1 MRLRL
6 FLLLFSAVF
15 LQVNGQLNG
24 KKWKPHQFLGK
35 RPRLSTSTND
45 DDDKE
50 RLRERLPRVVDV
62 YHYDLQLTPYFP
74 FPGITAR
81 QDFTFDGIV
90 TIYFQIIEQTK
101 SIWFYSQGLNSIDSV
116 VLKQGNHQ
124 LTLEAYATDLDL
136 NRVAI
141 TPIEVFKVGQNY
153 SLTISYN
160 APIND
165 YGNAGLYYVKYT
177 NAQNKDSYLVGT
189 FFEPQRARKMYPSF
203 DDPHMKATFQLTL
216 IYPSQAKI
224 YHNVEE
230 KVSEDLEGT
239 EHKRT
244 TFAVT
249 PKMSTYLLAFV
260 IGNFEFRNATTKRGI
275 SVRSIGIPEISAY
288 LDESAGIAAN
298 CIDSM
303 ESLVNVNYAF
313 KKLDNVEMIEM
324 GHSSA
329 MENIALIVYTR
340 FLSQLPIA
348 TPTSLKFTQTSIIC
362 HEISH
367 QWFGDLVTAD
377 YWGQEWLHESF
388 AAYFQERAPQNFDS
402 DVDFIESTMVMN
414 KDSGLSSSRVSDHAV
429 STNLGQFDDVTY
441 SSGGAM
447 LRMFEK
453 TVGSTSFFS
462 SLTTYLNAHSFS
474 NAVDSDL
481 FEAFETTLNKPLC
494 GSLTITNV
502 MTDFFRQLQ
511 YPVVNVD
518 FDSKNYVLSQVSPN
532 ADTKHWNIPIF
543 VFNINTN
550 SSHPT
555 YPFFLQSDQS
565 LCPNDP
571 QLNSSQLLI
580 FNHKSLTFARFRYSA
595 AYWDRLLS
603 SDLRNVDDQTLLGL
617 VLDAMA
623 DEDYSLTALK
633 DRRSIPL
640 IQKIIKERSGKLEP
654 HILAV
659 LVNKYLE
666 YEGLFVGT
674 NDQDL
679 YGHLL
684 KNQLQ
689 TVYETTDPLKSGFV
703 NYVLLQVAVRYDIG
717 DARTIA
723 KTLFQTLTSL
733 CPLAT
738 TTDWEN
744 CNKIVADSRP
754 AVYCAGVRDND
765 ATAMQYLISYWQKL
779 IDSSDTKFYFQYEL
793 HAVAEGLSC
802 ITDTTQI
809 NKLLDIALDKN
820 RPEMLQALANHPTA
834 SEVILQYI
842 QSNLNKFKP
851 KLSLFD
857 IALRAMIS
865 TWYRK
870 EDLDKM
876 NNLVL
881 QIEHKLQLKAQKI
894 LEEALHALE
903 KKVLVMPVVRIDFV
917 RWIFDTQV
925 PVGKSSWTKEL
936 TEVNADELTYTLNF
950 GAHYPVD
957 GYNFTADQLY
967 TFNGVVNIV
976 YKATKATNTI
986 TLNSH
991 RQLITSI
998 SVQVDGTDN
1007 PVTFTRDF
1015 DNAVLTLTL
1024 QNALTVGASVNIQ
1037 IIYVGLLFKT
1047 TEQKQQGVNVI
1058 SQYNSV
1064 TNETSNILV
1073 TLFSNGAYPR
1083 SLVPSFDEPKYKAV
1097 WNVVVYHPS
1106 SLTALSNQKI
1116 ASIQKDNKYTAT
1128 TFAPTTKMSS
1138 YLLAIAIGKFQS
1150 ISGVTNNGI
1159 DVRVWAAIGQEVYG
1173 QAALQAAIDAVN
1185 FMDFATGNTYNTFN
1199 NKLDVLAVPGYSGAM
1214 ENWGLI
1220 IGDESYVLFN
1230 PAVHSI
1236 RQKRHVYDV
1245 VAHETVHQWFGDLV
1259 TTKSWRTTFLSE
1271 AFATYFEAVVY
1282 DKNIGFGEYFRST
1295 ASEKGLR
1302 FDEQNPTAV
1311 VIPNVITDSFN
1322 PFTPI
1327 VYEKAT
1333 SVLYMLRTLIGED
1346 NFMRALSSYIT
1357 NNREGNADDST
1368 LWNEFQNVV
1377 PASVKDWDGNALNV
1391 EQFLNPFMRQAS
1403 YPILMV
1409 TKNGDKIE
1417 VRQESYYP
1425 AAALPP
1431 SDYRYEWNIPVFS
1444 GNSSSVNSVQ
1454 WLKNNSVLTYSDSF
1468 NFVVNRERISYSRV
1482 LYDDST
1488 WDPIEDAYL
1497 NGQLNE
1503 TIRAQILTD
1512 NYALITRGDVSY
1524 IRVLNL
1530 LHSLSTEN
1538 NELPWTYAIEILN
1551 DLLRRL
1557 KTTKEH
1563 DILTDIITSWIGSR
1577 AYIPQRSEW
1586 PLRDGNLAIIQLQSR
1601 TNRGNI
1607 VDQLQNIFKDV
1618 ASRCFQSVY
1627 GTEECF
1633 GYVPDARRAILC
1645 SGLQKFPEY
1654 EPNVKSI
1661 LLHLSRQ
1668 SGGFVSNRAEPYVE
1682 GVACLNDNTTKQSY
1696 VQNSLSGTFADVGAA
1711 LIQRIGELDQTLEV
1725 LYNAIVYDI
1734 RVAVQSKHFEL
1745 AVNTLAADWSTP
1757 QRLEQFQSIQWGGL
1771 TEKQQLAVTN
1781 AVNLIKKNID
1791 WRLKNFKDVS
1801 NWILGQ

>member
-15 LQVNGQLNG
+15 LQVNA
-24 KKWKPHQFLGK
+24 HQFLGK

-90 TIYFQIIEQTK
+90 TMYFQIIEQTK

-165 YGNAGLYYVKYT
+165 YGNAGLYYV
-177 NAQNKDSYLVGT
+177 
-189 FFEPQRARKMYPSF
+189 KMYPSF

-377 YWGQEWLHESF
+377 YWGH
-388 AAYFQERAPQNFDS
+388 
-402 DVDFIESTMVMN
+402 
-414 KDSGLSSSRVSDHAV
+414 
-429 STNLGQFDDVTY
+429 
-441 SSGGAM
+441 
-447 LRMFEK
+447 
-453 TVGSTSFFS
+453 
-462 SLTTYLNAHSFS
+462 
-474 NAVDSDL
+474 
-481 FEAFETTLNKPLC
+481 
-494 GSLTITNV
+494 
-502 MTDFFRQLQ
+502 
-511 YPVVNVD
+511 
-518 FDSKNYVLSQVSPN
+518 QVSPN

-733 CPLAT
+733 CP
-738 TTDWEN
+738 
-744 CNKIVADSRP
+744 IVADSRP

-870 EDLDKM
+870 EDLDK
-876 NNLVL
+876 
-881 QIEHKLQLKAQKI
+881 
-894 LEEALHALE
+894 
-903 KKVLVMPVVRIDFV
+903 
-917 RWIFDTQV
+917 
-925 PVGKSSWTKEL
+925 
-936 TEVNADELTYTLNF
+936 
-950 GAHYPVD
+950 
-957 GYNFTADQLY
+957 
-967 TFNGVVNIV
+967 IV

-1047 TEQKQQGVNVI
+1047 TEQKQQGVNFV
-1058 SQYNSV
+1058 Y
-1064 TNETSNILV
+1064 SNILV

-1159 DVRVWAAIGQEVYG
+1159 DVRVWAAIGQEVY
-1173 QAALQAAIDAVN
+1173 
-1185 FMDFATGNTYNTFN
+1185 
-1199 NKLDVLAVPGYSGAM
+1199 VPGYSGAM

-1245 VAHETVHQWFGDLV
+1245 VAHETVHQP
-1259 TTKSWRTTFLSE
+1259 
-1271 AFATYFEAVVY
+1271 A
-1282 DKNIGFGEYFRST
+1282 
-1295 ASEKGLR
+1295 
-1302 FDEQNPTAV
+1302 
-1311 VIPNVITDSFN
+1311 
-1322 PFTPI
+1322 
-1327 VYEKAT
+1327 

-1368 LWNEFQNVV
+1368 LWNEFQN
-1377 PASVKDWDGNALNV
+1377 
-1391 EQFLNPFMRQAS
+1391 AS

-1563 DILTDIITSWIGSR
+1563 DILT
-1577 AYIPQRSEW
+1577 
-1586 PLRDGNLAIIQLQSR
+1586 NLCLKQLDFS
-1601 TNRGNI
+1601 
-1607 VDQLQNIFKDV
+1607 
-1618 ASRCFQSVY
+1618 
-1627 GTEECF
+1627 
-1633 GYVPDARRAILC
+1633 YVPDARRAILC

-1682 GVACLNDNTTKQSY
+1682 GFWKFAYESFSY